1 MKLLVPDIY
10 QKSIYDIDYD
20 KLLKSGVK
28 CLLFDLDNTC
38 SGYLVKSPSGK
49 LKKLFLKLEKLGFRI
64 ILFSNSRASKL
75 VAYSN
80 LGVILHPSSRKPF
93 KKSFL
98 KILNKY
104 NYSSDEVIII
114 GDQLFTDIL
123 GGNRVGIKTCLVD
136 PLTSDDYVFTKLF
149 FRTWERFVFKRFY
162 KKNILIKG
170 EYYE

>member
-10 QKSIYDIDYD
+10 KKSIYDIDYD
-20 KLLKSGVK
+20 KLLNSGIK

-38 SGYLVKSPSGK
+38 SGYLDKAPSSK
-49 LKKLFLKLEKLGFRI
+49 LKKLFLKLERLGFRV
-64 ILFSNSRASKL
+64 ILFSNSKASKL
-75 VAYSN
+75 EAYNN
-80 LGVILHPSSRKPF
+80 LKVILHPSSRKPF
-93 KKSFL
+93 KKYFL
-98 KILNKY
+98 RLLNEY
-104 NYSSDEVIII
+104 NYSSDEVVII

-136 PLTSDDYVFTKLF
+136 PMTSDDYIFTKLF
-149 FRTWERFVFKRFY
+149 FRTWERVVFRMFY